1 MAKPTPAQIVQAI
14 IDVIMA
20 IGMAILGFF
29 K

>member
-1 MAKPTPAQIVQAI
+1 MAKPTPAQIVQAV